1 MDRQQFLYWE
11 LASRDTIDFKK
22 VYVDMADDLIGG
34 LLLSQVVY
42 WHLPNK
48 ETGES
53 RLRVNNHGYEWIAKA
68 RGDWFDEIRIT
79 PKQFD
84 RAIKILEN
92 KDLVEVRV
100 MKFNGNPTKHI
111 RLKWNHFLAFLEHQ
125 SEVNATKKR
134 VEPYS
139 ALDIDQRGITK
150 VTKGEQPS
158 YLPLGNNQLDE
169 RSISSITESTN
180 KDYNIDYPSKMGIPL
195 KYQGVLTMAHSI
207 LQEHLTND
215 RLDNIMDLQ
224 EIYKE
229 ELKQVNWKNIFLKLI
244 KQLNKRNIR
253 DFASYLE
260 KVVQQ
265 EIREASTSPTKGQ
278 GKAKAP
284 IRTENTPDWY
294 KEPEEYY
301 KTLEDDKEKLKDDLA
316 AKKREIEKMLKE
328 IDE

>member
-22 VYVDMADDLIGG
+22 VYVDMADDLISG
-34 LLLSQVVY
+34 LLLSQIVY

-53 RLRVNNHGYEWIAKA
+53 RLRVKNHGYEWIAKA

-92 KDLVEVRV
+92 RDLVEVRV

-111 RLKWNHFLAFLEHQ
+111 RLKWTHFLAFLEHQ
-125 SEVNATKKR
+125 SEVNGTKKR

-180 KDYNIDYPSKMGIPL
+180 KDYNIDYLSKENRG
-195 KYQGVLTMAHSI
+195 LTMLAINI
-207 LQEHLTND
+207 LGDNECSDD
-215 RLDNIMDLQ
+215 RLKDLITFKK
-224 EIYKE
+224 IYKE
-229 ELKQVNWKNIFLKLI
+229 EVNYNMWRLILI
-244 KQLNKRNIR
+244 KVKKQ
-253 DFASYLE
+253 LE
-260 KVVQQ
+260 KKKLTHFSNYVLRVIAQ
-265 EIREASTSPTKGQ
+265 ELNDARTSAPMGQNRTKT
-278 GKAKAP
+278 P
-284 IRTENTPDWY
+284 IRTENTPKWY

-301 KTLEDDKEKLKDDLA
+301 KTLEDDKEKPIDDVA